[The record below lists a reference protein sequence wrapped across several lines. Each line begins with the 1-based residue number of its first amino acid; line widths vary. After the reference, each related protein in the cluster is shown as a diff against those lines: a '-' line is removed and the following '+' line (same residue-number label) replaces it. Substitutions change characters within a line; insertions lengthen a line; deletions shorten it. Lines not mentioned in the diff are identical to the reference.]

1 MDLEVLNSDVQIGRK
16 ISFEEAK
23 TLKTES
29 VWNQLSQISV
39 EEGIRLWLDTFQNP
53 TRKNYLSG
61 MNKLIELVLI
71 DPTISLQAFSLINH
85 ESVVDK
91 IKLVNHWEEGSRQ
104 TRAACYISFT
114 RFLSRRTK
122 GVIPRAIPSREGKE
136 KTFYKVSEKVKTEAM
151 SRAQWA
157 KFLSKLSEINHR
169 DWLIAQTMLQGGK
182 RMCEV
187 LSLTADQIEFGKC
200 RIKFRQSKTRG
211 FEKEIFITYPQIFI
225 DQLRKYLGDR
235 KQYVFVTRGGFPVRP
250 TQIQNTFA
258 KAGIEADI
266 PFKVTPHV
274 LRASLV
280 TYLKKQEFCDT
291 DIMKITGH
299 ASAEMIAMYD
309 KSSQEDNISKSL
321 SLI

>member
-1 MDLEVLNSDVQIGRK
+1 M
-16 ISFEEAK
+16 SFEEAK

-39 EEGIRLWLDTFQNP
+39 EEGIQLWLENFKNP

-61 MNKLIELVLI
+61 MNKLIELALI

-85 ESVVDK
+85 ESIIDK
-91 IKLVNHWEEGSRQ
+91 IKLVNHWEEASKQ
-104 TRAACYISFT
+104 ARAACYISFT

-122 GVIPRAIPSREGKE
+122 GIVPRAIPAKEGKE
-136 KTFYKVSEKVKTEAM
+136 KTFYRTSEKVKTEAM
-151 SRAQWA
+151 SRAQWT
-157 KFLSKLSEINHR
+157 KFLSKLAEINHR

-182 RMCEV
+182 RMSEV
-187 LSLTADQIEFGKC
+187 LSLTVDQVDFNQS

-211 FEKEIFITYPQIFI
+211 FEKDIFISYPKNFMEM
-225 DQLRKYLGDR
+225 LHKYVGDR
-235 KQYVFVTRGGFPVRP
+235 KQGVFVTRGGFLVKP

-258 KAGIEADI
+258 KAGVAADI

-280 TYLKKQEFCDT
+280 TYLKKQEFSDT

-309 KSSQEDNISKSL
+309 KSSQEDNISKNL